1 VSARAIG
8 PVVLEGRHVRLEP
21 LTLEHLPDLLEVG
34 LDPELWRWGLTP
46 IRNEG
51 DLRRYVEDALAER
64 ARGSSLPF
72 AIVDRKS
79 GRAIGSTRYGS
90 VALEHHR
97 VEIGWTWIGRPWQ
110 RTAIN
115 TEAKLLLLRHAF
127 ERLGCN
133 RVELKTDALN
143 AQSRAAILRIGARE
157 EGTLRAH
164 MVTSEGRVRDSVYY
178 SIVAEEWPRVRADLE
193 AKLAVRG

>member
-1 VSARAIG
+1 MSARVIE

-21 LTLEHLPDLLEVG
+21 LTLDHVPDLLEVG

-46 IRNEG
+46 IG
-51 DLRRYVEDALAER
+51 SADDLRRYVEDTLAECE
-64 ARGSSLPF
+64 GGVSLPF
-72 AIVDRKS
+72 AIVDRNS

-90 VALEHHR
+90 VALEHRR

-127 ERLGCN
+127 ETLGCH

-143 AQSRAAILRIGARE
+143 QRSRAAILRIGARE
-157 EGTLRAH
+157 EGTMRAH
-164 MVTSEGRVRDSVYY
+164 MMTSEGRVRDSVYY
-178 SIVAEEWPRVRADLE
+178 SIVADEWPRVRAGLE
-193 AKLAVRG
+193 AKLARHG